1 MKRWLIL
8 LPFLTPSFAAGQTVT
23 NHVSQ
28 AIIDQVGSRFAK
40 AMHDGGMSGTTTDIQ
55 ACYDA
60 TNFNETPANQT
71 AVSACILYD
80 ISAMDFDQAMRND
93 FVSRGWNDPGPAK
106 PFLSDKAFE
115 ARMSIYAPLPFGNE
129 NLQEMLDYF
138 GNGPNEVSMD
148 VVNAKP

>member
-1 MKRWLIL
+1 MKRWLML
-8 LPFLTPSFAAGQTVT
+8 FPFLVPSFAVGQTVT

-28 AIIDQVGSRFAK
+28 IVIDQVGARFAK
-40 AMHDGGMSGTTTDIQ
+40 AMHGGGMSGTSADIQ

-60 TNFNETPANQT
+60 TNARDTPANQT

-80 ISAMDFDQAMRND
+80 ISAMDFDRAMRND
-93 FVSRGWNDPGPAK
+93 FVSRGWNDPGPAST
-106 PFLSDKAFE
+106 FLSDKAFG
-115 ARMSIYAPLPFGNE
+115 ARMSIYVPISFGNE
-129 NLQEMLDYF
+129 NFPEILDYF